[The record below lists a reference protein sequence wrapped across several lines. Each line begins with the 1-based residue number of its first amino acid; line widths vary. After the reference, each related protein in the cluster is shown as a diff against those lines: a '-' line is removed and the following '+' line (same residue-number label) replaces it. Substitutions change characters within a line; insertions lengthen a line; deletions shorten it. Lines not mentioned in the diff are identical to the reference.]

1 MQWRK
6 EEWECAGT
14 SDLKNGDVSAFF
26 FLLPARAS
34 VRENVIS
41 ARETPVFPLFFP
53 YIPAP
58 PPPTPVRLSRDGWM
72 DAPTSPACL
81 LHPCMSLCPVV
92 NSETHAHVCTIPCP
106 IAHTHAY
113 ICVSPSSKKTWSE

>member
-41 ARETPVFPLFFP
+41 ARETPVFPLFFSLYP
-53 YIPAP
+53 SPSSSHPRPI
-58 PPPTPVRLSRDGWM
+58 VKGWM
-72 DAPTSPACL
+72 DGRSDVAGVLAAPL
-81 LHPCMSLCPVV
+81 YVL
-92 NSETHAHVCTIPCP
+92 
-106 IAHTHAY
+106 
-113 ICVSPSSKKTWSE
+113 VSRCK